1 MVPGY
6 SPNCKTSVPVYR
18 VGLEVEGTLTRVPRA
33 PHVCILCTHPVVHEC
48 MLICVCHVALDMCT
62 HVGCSTL

>member
-18 VGLEVEGTLTRVPRA
+18 VGLEVHVEGTLTGTTCTTRVY
-33 PHVCILCTHPVVHEC
+33 TVHTPGY
-48 MLICVCHVALDMCT
+48 MNVCVCHVALDMCT